1 MPLAQGVVS
10 SGMGD
15 QRALDAIARIE
26 RALARIETAAT
37 RPAPP
42 APAADDSEHER
53 LREAHASLRRAVA
66 GAIGRVD
73 HLIEG
78 RG

>member
-1 MPLAQGVVS
+1 
-10 SGMGD
+10 MGD

-26 RALARIETAAT
+26 RALARIEIAAT
-37 RPAPP
+37 RPV
-42 APAADDSEHER
+42 PAAAPTPDEDHER
-53 LREAHASLRRAVA
+53 LREAHATLRRAVA
-66 GAIGRVD
+66 GAIGQVD

>member
-1 MPLAQGVVS
+1 
-10 SGMGD
+10 MGD

-26 RALARIETAAT
+26 RALARIEIAAN
-37 RPAPP
+37 RP
-42 APAADDSEHER
+42 APAAAPTHDEDHER
-53 LREAHASLRRAVA
+53 LREAHATLRRAVA
-66 GAIGRVD
+66 GAIGQVD